1 MSFGTLGQPL
11 NRVDGRAK
19 VTGTAT
25 YAAEHNIDNLAHGVL
40 AQSTI
45 SKGRIKSIDTAKAEA
60 APGVLAILTYRNMPR
75 LNMPDPNGAA
85 GSKPGELFVPLQTD
99 AIHYNGQHIALVV
112 ADTLEHAK
120 HAADLIE
127 VTYAAEKPV
136 VDIEQGMNRAYKPE
150 KFFGFEDLQT
160 RRSNPTEGLAQSAV
174 QMEQTYSTPVEHH
187 NPMEPHAAIAVWN
200 GDKLTL
206 YDSTQGVVADRIIS
220 AQALGISPEQ
230 VQVISPFVGG
240 GFGCK
245 GLTWWHGILAAAA
258 ARKVGRAVK
267 LALTRQQMFTSN
279 GHRARTVQKITMG
292 ADANGG
298 LLAIRHHT
306 VTHTSEVDEFCEP
319 PGLTTKMLYAC
330 PNLEVSHTLARL
342 NRGTPTP
349 MRAPGE
355 SPGTFALECALDE
368 LSYKMQIDP
377 VQLRIRNHAD
387 KHPQTGQPWSSKYL
401 LACYRLGME
410 KFGWNKR
417 NPVPG
422 SMQSGDGWLIGMGM
436 ATATYPGL
444 RTPASARAALLADGR
459 VVVSCA
465 TQDIGT
471 GTYTIMAQV
480 AADALGLPVE
490 RIQFV
495 LGDSQ
500 LPPSP
505 VSGGSQTVASVAP
518 AVQRA
523 SRALIDKLISLA
535 ALDSTSPLY
544 GHSPGEIQAING
556 KLILRGASDK
566 SVTFEDVVKK
576 LGQASVE
583 VTINAP
589 TALSEMQGKQEENKS
604 KPDAR
609 QTDKHKPKQ
618 DTKSGKPSGQ
628 AAGNPGGEHANTPKI
643 PTGGDMPDALTVSAD
658 PEFNA
663 NMAKYAFHSFG
674 AQFVEVHINPKS
686 GEIRIARV
694 VNVFDVGKILN
705 SKTANSQIIGGT
717 IMGIGMALLE
727 ETLTDTRSGR
737 ILNHDLA
744 EYHVPVNADIPPI
757 ETYFLDIPDAHI
769 GGPGSR
775 GVGEIGITGV
785 AAAVANAVYHAT
797 GKRVRD
803 LPITLDKVLA

>member
-1 MSFGTLGQPL
+1 MSFGTIGQPL

-25 YAAEHNIDNLAHGVL
+25 YAAEHQIDNLAHGVL
-40 AQSTI
+40 AQSAI
-45 SKGRIKSIDTAKAEA
+45 SRGRIKSLDTSRAQA
-60 APGVLAILTYRNMPR
+60 APGVLAVFTYQNMPR
-75 LNMPDPNGAA
+75 LTLPDPNGAG
-85 GSKPGELFVPLQTD
+85 GSKPGELFAPLQTD
-99 AIHYNGQHIALVV
+99 AIHYNGQHIALVI
-112 ADTLEHAK
+112 ADTLEHAQ

-127 VTYAAEKPV
+127 VAYEAQKPV
-136 VDIEQGMNRAYKPE
+136 VEIEQGMGRAYKPE
-150 KFFGFEDLQT
+150 KFFGFEDLQV
-160 RRSNPTEGLAQSAV
+160 RRNNPTEGLAQSAA
-174 QMEQTYSTPVEHH
+174 QIQQTYTTPIEHH
-187 NPMEPHAAIAVWN
+187 NPMEPHATIAVWN
-200 GDKLTL
+200 GDNLTL
-206 YDSTQGVVADRIIS
+206 YDSTQGVVATRVIC
-220 AQALGISPEQ
+220 AQALGISPENA
-230 VQVISPFVGG
+230 QVISPFVGG

-245 GLTWWHGILAAAA
+245 GLMWWHPILAAAA
-258 ARKVGRAVK
+258 ARKVGRPVK
-267 LALTRQQMFTSN
+267 IALTRQQMFTSN
-279 GHRARTVQKITMG
+279 GYRARTVQQITLG
-292 ADANGG
+292 ADQNGM
-298 LLAIRHHT
+298 LTAIRHHT
-306 VTHTSEVDEFCEP
+306 VTHTSDVDEFCEP
-319 PGLTTKMLYAC
+319 PGLTTKMLYAV
-330 PNLEVSHTLARL
+330 PNLEVSHTLAKL

-368 LSYKMQIDP
+368 LAEVLQIDP
-377 VQLRIRNHAD
+377 VQFRIRNHAD

-401 LACYRLGME
+401 IACYRLGMD
-410 KFGWNKR
+410 KFGWNRR

-422 SMQSGDGWLIGMGM
+422 SMKTPDGWLVGMGM
-436 ATATYPGL
+436 ATATYPAL
-444 RTPASARAALLADGR
+444 RAPASASAALFADGR
-459 VVVSCA
+459 AVVSSA

-471 GTYTIMAQV
+471 GTYTVMAQV

-490 RIQFV
+490 RVQFV
-495 LGDSQ
+495 LGDSR

-523 SRALIDKLISLA
+523 SRALIDKLIALA

-544 GHSPGEIQAING
+544 GRSPGEIQAIDG
-556 KLILRGASDK
+556 KLVVRGASDK
-566 SVTFEDVVKK
+566 SVAFEDVVRKS
-576 LGQASVE
+576 GQDSVT
-583 VTINAP
+583 VVVNAP
-589 TALSEMQGKQEENKS
+589 TAMSEMQGKQTENKG

-609 QTDKHKPKQ
+609 QTDKRSAKP
-618 DTKSGKPSGQ
+618 DGKPNATAGQ
-628 AAGNPGGEHANTPKI
+628 PAAEAGNAANKPKI
-643 PTGGDMPDALTVSAD
+643 PTGGDVPDALTVSAD

-705 SKTANSQIIGGT
+705 AKTANSQIMGGT

-727 ETLTDTRSGR
+727 ETVTDTRSGR

-803 LPITLDKVLA
+803 LPITLDKII